1 MSFQLQK
8 QIESRQQNNKKN
20 KNQNIFSSNT
30 LESKNKENNEK
41 KMYKD
46 LSLNFLKNY
55 SSTSLTNKTY
65 ANHSH
70 KKIIVIDKSRLNK
83 NKKYSFNL
91 IYQNKHLKFPLK
103 LNYNNKQSISLKNLI
118 DEDNLHIHPL
128 RSSEKRKNSKTKIE
142 LFSTNSTSS
151 FLNIKENNKELSKP
165 IKIKCN
171 NIIKNKEISSSFID
185 KKLKVKSASK
195 IKIKHIKNNLSLNK
209 KNKIFSK
216 QNKKFKENLFNNSNK
231 SIEFCLSYMKPI
243 NKRRNLSIG
252 LNENNNSNTNSI
264 KELYNKKTG
273 HYNLDSSN
281 LLYDNISFSLKKNQ
295 IKEFGYLQGIVPGYN
310 TSNKIKFNT
319 TYKLNTINNYSKKSS
334 INLSSL
340 PNLLCNNY
348 MNMQSQTVIKNNINN
363 INEQNKKILKD
374 NKNKNKNISEKKNLI
389 NECIKFNYVNNH
401 QNKDNYNNY
410 NRKKGGNNETNYN
423 INEKLKNIHFGI
435 KSLLDNLY
443 KIYYINKDI
452 KDNYLI

>member
-30 LESKNKENNEK
+30 LESINKENNEK

-83 NKKYSFNL
+83 NKKFSFNL
-91 IYQNKHLKFPLK
+91 IYQNKHIKFPLK

-142 LFSTNSTSS
+142 LFGANSTSS

-216 QNKKFKENLFNNSNK
+216 QNEKFKENLFNNSNK
-231 SIEFCLSYMKPI
+231 SIEFCLSNMKPI

-348 MNMQSQTVIKNNINN
+348 MNMQSQTVIKNNIIN

-374 NKNKNKNISEKKNLI
+374 NKNKNISEKKNLI
-389 NECIKFNYVNNH
+389 NNYIKFNYVNNH

-410 NRKKGGNNETNYN
+410 NRIKGGNNETNYN

>member
-30 LESKNKENNEK
+30 LESINKENNEK

-195 IKIKHIKNNLSLNK
+195 ITIKHIKNNLSLNK

-348 MNMQSQTVIKNNINN
+348 MNMQSQTVIKNNIIN

-374 NKNKNKNISEKKNLI
+374 NKNKNISEKKNLI
-389 NECIKFNYVNNH
+389 NNYIKFNYVNNH